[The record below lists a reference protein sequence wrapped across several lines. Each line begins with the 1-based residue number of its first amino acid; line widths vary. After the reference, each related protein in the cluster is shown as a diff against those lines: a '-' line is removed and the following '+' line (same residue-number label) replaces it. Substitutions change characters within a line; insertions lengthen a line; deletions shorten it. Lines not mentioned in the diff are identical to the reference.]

1 MRRWDHRNWLPAHID
16 PKLQTGLENVRKTFT
31 QKRLGLVR
39 NVQINALRTAAFDL
53 RIDCARHYIAGGQRA
68 TRVISRHEILAPG
81 ITQDSP
87 FAADCFR
94 NQKRTL
100 FGVEEAGGMELN
112 KFHVRDGDSGAPCHG
127 HPVARRNRRIR
138 GVEINL
144 PASPGSQH
152 YPIASN

>member
-1 MRRWDHRNWLPAHID
+1 PATIQ
-16 PKLQTGLENVRKTFT
+16 PKLKTTLKTVPKTIT

-39 NVQINALRTAAFDL
+39 KVQKTALRTAAFEL
-53 RIDCARHYIAGGQRA
+53 SIDCARHYIARGQRA

-94 NQKRTL
+94 HQKRTL

-112 KFHVRDGDSGAPCHG
+112 RFQVRDGDSRAPCHG
-127 HPVARRNRRIR
+127 HPVARRNRWIH

-144 PASPGSQH
+144 PASPISQH
-152 YPIASN
+152 LPIA

>member
-1 MRRWDHRNWLPAHID
+1 AVYVCLDSRAQLVRRWRHWNWVPAQIG
-16 PKLQTGLENVRKTFT
+16 PEVQRGLKNVRNGFT

-53 RIDCARHYIAGGQRA
+53 RIDCARHYIARGQRA
-68 TRVISRHEILAPG
+68 TRVISRHEIFAPG

-112 KFHVRDGDSGAPCHG
+112 KF
-127 HPVARRNRRIR
+127 
-138 GVEINL
+138 
-144 PASPGSQH
+144 
-152 YPIASN
+152 